1 MEPAK
6 LLLIPQKT
14 LRSESVIMLA
24 ASVLVGLAA
33 GFAGLLL
40 HEAITWAFTIFFWP
54 FGVSGGEK
62 EAVMLP
68 WYGLLLLPAV
78 GGLAL
83 MPVIRWLA
91 PEVRGSGIPE
101 VIEALA
107 LQGGRL
113 RRRVPLLKVLTSA
126 VSLGSGA
133 SVGREGPIVLIGG
146 ALGSFFSRVFKAS
159 VKQTRTLVACGA
171 GAGIAATF
179 NMPFAGAIFALE
191 VILGDFQTAKIGPIV
206 VSCVVATVVVHT
218 FLGDSPAIMHVDFM
232 MNSNWELLL
241 YALLGIAIG
250 LLSALLIHGVEF
262 FARLFSRI
270 PIGFWWYPAIGGLAV
285 GVLALTTP
293 HRFGVGYYQVNEII
307 SRETT
312 LLLGSAL
319 AITFVKVL
327 ATSISIGSGAS
338 GGIFA
343 PSLLIGTMAG
353 STFGMVAAMFLD
365 VSHHSNYA
373 LIGMGA
379 LLAGAMRA
387 PISATLMIFE
397 ITRHPMVIL
406 PLMLA
411 TISASI
417 VSALIKHESIDHWS
431 LVARGVQLDRHRH
444 ADPLRGRRVHELMR
458 REAPEVPHDMPL
470 GQVIACLLKGGSNW
484 GFVVDNQGRLTG
496 TIHGADLSF
505 ALTERDALDALV
517 VAADLAQ
524 PLREAARP
532 DDDLAVALKLLD
544 RAREEVLPVVDDA
557 GVRLGEISRAD
568 VFAVFHEELDSQDM
582 QHAMVDAISLSERL
596 GEIDLGDGVVLVELE
611 VPPHAYGKTLPELD
625 IRRRFHIQV
634 VMLRRR
640 LADGTGR
647 SAWKRWAPT
656 PTDTLEPGDFLL
668 VLGDRENIQNA
679 TKI

>member
-1 MEPAK
+1 MKPAT

-14 LRSESVIMLA
+14 MTSESAVMLA

-33 GFAGLLL
+33 GFAGLAL
-40 HEAITWAFTIFFWP
+40 HHAIHWAFTAFFWP
-54 FGVSGGEK
+54 FGVTGGEK
-62 EAVMLP
+62 AAMGLP

-83 MPVIRWLA
+83 MPILRYLA

-107 LQGGRL
+107 VRGGRI
-113 RRRVPLLKVLTSA
+113 RRRVPLLKILASGI
-126 VSLGSGA
+126 SLGSGA

-146 ALGSFFSRVFKAS
+146 ALGSFFSRLFKAS
-159 VKQTRTLVACGA
+159 VRQTRTLVACGA

-206 VSCVVATVVVHT
+206 VSCVVATVVVHH

-232 MNSNWELLL
+232 MRNNWELLL
-241 YALLGIAIG
+241 YALLGIVIG
-250 LLSALLIHGVEF
+250 LLSAGLIHGVELS
-262 FARLFSRI
+262 AKLFSKL

-293 HRFGVGYYQVNEII
+293 HRFGVGYYQVNEVI
-307 SRETT
+307 SRETV
-312 LLLGSAL
+312 LLLGGTL
-319 AITFVKVL
+319 AITAVKLL
-327 ATSISIGSGAS
+327 ATAISIGSGAS

-353 STFGMVAAMFLD
+353 SAFGLTAAMFFD
-365 VSHHSNYA
+365 VSHYSNYA

-411 TISASI
+411 TITASL
-417 VSALIKHESIDHWS
+417 VSAMIKRESIDHWS
-431 LVARGVQLDRHRH
+431 LIARGVQLDRHRQ
-444 ADPLRGRRVHELMR
+444 ADPLRNHHVGDVMR
-458 REAPEVPHDMPL
+458 REAPEVAHDAPL
-470 GQVIACLLKGGSNW
+470 GQVIAELLEQGASW
-484 GFVVDNQGRLTG
+484 GFVVDAAGRLVG
-496 TIHGADLSF
+496 TIHGPDLSY
-505 ALTERDALDALV
+505 ALTEREHLDQLV

-524 PLREAARP
+524 PVRESARP
-532 DDDLAVALKLLD
+532 GDDLAVALKLIE
-544 RAREEVLPVVDDA
+544 RSQGEVIPVCDDH
-557 GVRLGEISRAD
+557 GVRVGEVSRAD
-568 VFAVFHEELDSQDM
+568 VLALFHEEIDSQDL
-582 QHAMVDAISLSERL
+582 QQTMVDAISLTERL
-596 GEIDLGDGVVLVELE
+596 GEIDLGDGHVLVEIE
-611 VPPHAYGKTLPELD
+611 VPPHAFGRTLPELD

-640 LADGTGR
+640 LPDGEGR
-647 SAWKRWAPT
+647 SRWKRWAPT

-668 VLGDRENIQNA
+668 VLGERENIRNA